1 MKLNKCK
8 DVVTDI
14 LTEKPETRDCD
25 VLLIQKVWE
34 KQSGVIDLLS
44 QPVGFLF
51 DLMRNKKIS
60 DSSSIRR
67 LRRKLQELCPNLRG
81 IKYAKRHKAQE
92 DVMYDLNTLNAES
105 IDPTYWRNK

>member
-8 DVVTDI
+8 ELVTDI
-14 LTEKPETRDCD
+14 LTEKPETRDND
-25 VLLIQKVWE
+25 FLLVQEVWK
-34 KQSGVIDLLS
+34 KQSGFIDLLS
-44 QPVGFLF
+44 QPVGLLF
-51 DLMRNKKIS
+51 ELMENKLS
-60 DSSSIRR
+60 DSSSIKRM
-67 LRRKLQELCPNLRG
+67 RRKLQELCPNLRG